1 MKDERPEGDNEAVT
15 MSIKLGR
22 MPGSR
27 RAGLQNSDINDRT
40 FLFWSGTSFEDPGPR
55 SAHTNFPK
63 ENALQSKSRGPR
75 HQGDKRLTD

>member
-40 FLFWSGTSFEDPGPR
+40 FFILV
-55 SAHTNFPK
+55 
-63 ENALQSKSRGPR
+63 R
-75 HQGDKRLTD
+75 HEF